1 MDDPTEFEQQ
11 VELYVARVK
20 EHLAGVAAI
29 ELDEMLDELRDLLT
43 QHAREGGQ
51 ESFNPD
57 TLLGP
62 PHVYAQQLLEACGY
76 LTSHIDA
83 TRDQKSPR
91 KLFMNQVESRINVQ
105 IDGRNR
111 LTVLFR
117 IVLVIPALI
126 FVAAFD
132 QTSSGTLIG
141 VSGLLVFPAVAAIV
155 VRGKY
160 PSYVLSFN
168 RSILELLTRFYAY
181 VLLLTDDYPTIEENP
196 QIRVRFPNVGDG
208 SKLNRFLPLVKWF
221 LAIPLYVVGIFYSI
235 WATLHLFVAWFSIV
249 FTGSMPAR
257 CADTLTRSIAFWNRV
272 SGYAFVSVT
281 DEYPPFSL

>member
-1 MDDPTEFEQQ
+1 MDSPKEYDQQ
-11 VELYVARVK
+11 IEHYVARVK
-20 EHLAGVAAI
+20 EHLAGVAAT
-29 ELDEMLDELRDLLT
+29 ELDEMLDELRDLLALR
-43 QHAREGGQ
+43 AREGGQ
-51 ESFNPD
+51 ELFNPD
-57 TLLGP
+57 TLLGA
-62 PHVYAQQLLEACGY
+62 PHTYAQQLLEACGY

-132 QTSSGTLIG
+132 QTSSGTMIG

-196 QIRVRFPNVGDG
+196 KIRVRFPNVGDG

-235 WATLHLFVAWFSIV
+235 WATLHLFFAWIWIIA
-249 FTGSMPAR
+249 TGSMPAR
-257 CADTLTRSIAFWNRV
+257 CAEILTRSIAFWNRV
-272 SGYAFVSVT
+272 SGYAFVAVT

>member
-1 MDDPTEFEQQ
+1 MDSPMEYEQQ
-11 VELYVARVK
+11 IEHYVARVK
-20 EHLAGVAAI
+20 EHLAGVAAT
-29 ELDEMLDELRDLLT
+29 ELGEMLDELRDLLT
-43 QHAREGGQ
+43 QHAREDGQ
-51 ESFNPD
+51 ESFSPD
-57 TLLGP
+57 SLLGA

-83 TRDQKSPR
+83 SRDQKSPR

-132 QTSSGTLIG
+132 QTSSGTMIG
-141 VSGLLVFPAVAAIV
+141 ISGLLVFPAVAAIV

-196 QIRVRFPNVGDG
+196 LIRVRFPNVGDG
-208 SKLNRFLPLVKWF
+208 SKLNRLLPLVKWL
-221 LAIPLYVVGIFYSI
+221 LAVPLYVVGIFYMI
-235 WATLHLFVAWFSIV
+235 WAILHLFFAWIWIII
-249 FTGSMPAR
+249 TGSMPAR
-257 CADTLTRSIAFWNRV
+257 CANILSRSIAFWNRV
-272 SGYAFVSVT
+272 YGYAFVSVT

>member
-1 MDDPTEFEQQ
+1 
-11 VELYVARVK
+11 
-20 EHLAGVAAI
+20 
-29 ELDEMLDELRDLLT
+29 ML
-43 QHAREGGQ
+43 G
-51 ESFNPD
+51 
-57 TLLGP
+57 
-62 PHVYAQQLLEACGY
+62 
-76 LTSHIDA
+76 
-83 TRDQKSPR
+83 
-91 KLFMNQVESRINVQ
+91 
-105 IDGRNR
+105 
-111 LTVLFR
+111 
-117 IVLVIPALI
+117 
-126 FVAAFD
+126 
-132 QTSSGTLIG
+132 
-141 VSGLLVFPAVAAIV
+141 
-155 VRGKY
+155 
-160 PSYVLSFN
+160 
-168 RSILELLTRFYAY
+168 ELLTRFYAY